1 MGVNRADDP
10 VVGTGHIRANVVTGK
25 GKNNMDSS
33 RVEEPNEGHVI
44 ASKLDAVRRYRAE
57 QPLQHPCRSVAVT
70 YSRKA
75 KNNGTVVRTG

>member
-25 GKNNMDSS
+25 GKNNMDPS

-44 ASKLDAVRRYRAE
+44 ASKFGGVRRYRA
-57 QPLQHPCRSVAVT
+57 
-70 YSRKA
+70 
-75 KNNGTVVRTG
+75 G